1 MSLTLF
7 VCCSFCGSFQADRIL
22 AVNGK
27 SLEYVSHDEA
37 VQTLKNAPVEVE
49 LLVSQSTR
57 TEGDIG
63 KWFQVVK
70 TSGTLSNVQKNTIY
84 MYMLFTK
91 NGQVRKS

>member
-7 VCCSFCGSFQADRIL
+7 FFCFFCGSFQADRIL

-70 TSGTLSNVQKNTIY
+70 TSGTLSNVQKKI
-84 MYMLFTK
+84 YMLFTK

>member
-7 VCCSFCGSFQADRIL
+7 FFCFFCGSFQADRIL